1 MPLIKFISHDG
12 DEREVHVAAG
22 TTLMHAATDNGVPG
36 ILADCGGA
44 CSCATCHT
52 YVDEA
57 WLSTVQAAE
66 GMENDMLEYAFERRD
81 NSRLSCQLII
91 SQEMDGMVL
100 HLPSSQF

>member
-1 MPLIKFISHDG
+1 MPTLTLIEHNGTAHQVTG
-12 DEREVHVAAG
+12 DIGQSV
-22 TTLMHAATDNGVPG
+22 MQAATFASVPG
-36 ILADCGGA
+36 ISADCGGA

>member
-1 MPLIKFISHDG
+1 MQ
-12 DEREVHVAAG
+12 
-22 TTLMHAATDNGVPG
+22 AATFASVPG
-36 ILADCGGA
+36 IPADCGGA

-57 WLSTVQAAE
+57 WLSKVQAAE
-66 GMENDMLEYAFERRD
+66 SMENDMLEYAFERRD

>member
-1 MPLIKFISHDG
+1 VTG
-12 DEREVHVAAG
+12 DIGQSV
-22 TTLMHAATDNGVPG
+22 MQAATFASVPG
-36 ILADCGGA
+36 ISADCGGA

>member
-1 MPLIKFISHDG
+1 MQ
-12 DEREVHVAAG
+12 
-22 TTLMHAATDNGVPG
+22 AATFASVPG
-36 ILADCGGA
+36 IPADCGGA

-57 WLSTVQAAE
+57 WLGKVQAAE
-66 GMENDMLEYAFERRD
+66 SMENDMLEYAFERRD

-91 SQEMDGMVL
+91 SEEMDGMVL

>member
-1 MPLIKFISHDG
+1 MPTLTLIEHNGTAHQVTG
-12 DEREVHVAAG
+12 DIRQSV
-22 TTLMHAATDNGVPG
+22 MQAATFASVPG
-36 ILADCGGA
+36 ISADCGGA

-52 YVDEA
+52 YVDEQ
-57 WLSTVQAAE
+57 WLSKVQAAE

>member
-1 MPLIKFISHDG
+1 MPTLTFIEHNGTAHQVKG
-12 DEREVHVAAG
+12 D
-22 TTLMHAATDNGVPG
+22 
-36 ILADCGGA
+36 IGGA
-44 CSCATCHT
+44 CSCATCHA

-57 WLSTVQAAE
+57 WLGKVQAPE

>member
-1 MPLIKFISHDG
+1 MQ
-12 DEREVHVAAG
+12 
-22 TTLMHAATDNGVPG
+22 AATFASVPG
-36 ILADCGGA
+36 LPADCGGA

-57 WLSTVQAAE
+57 WLHKVQAPE
-66 GMENDMLEYAFERRD
+66 GMESDMLEYAFERRD

-91 SQEMDGMVL
+91 SEDMEGMVL

>member
-1 MPLIKFISHDG
+1 MPTLTFIEHNGTEHKVKG
-12 DEREVHVAAG
+12 DVGQSV
-22 TTLMHAATDNGVPG
+22 MQAATFASLPG
-36 ILADCGGA
+36 ITADCGGA

-52 YVDEA
+52 YIDDA
-57 WLSTVQAAE
+57 WVSKLQAAE

-91 SQEMDGMVL
+91 SEEMDGMVL

>member
-1 MPLIKFISHDG
+1 MGQS
-12 DEREVHVAAG
+12 V
-22 TTLMHAATDNGVPG
+22 MQAATFASVPG
-36 ILADCGGA
+36 ISADCGGA